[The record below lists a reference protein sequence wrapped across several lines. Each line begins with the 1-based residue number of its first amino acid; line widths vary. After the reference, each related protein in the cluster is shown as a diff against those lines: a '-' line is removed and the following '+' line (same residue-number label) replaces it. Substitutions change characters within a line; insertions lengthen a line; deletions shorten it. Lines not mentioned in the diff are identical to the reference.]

1 MSLAETETYKRLK
14 VLGEGSYGKA
24 LLCES
29 LIDGSLCV
37 IKELDLNFMSESEKR
52 DTIKEAKILEAL
64 NHPNIIR
71 FQEVYKTKAGKLCI
85 VMDYAD
91 GISVWLIQAYFFSQ
105 AVIFRRRLL
114 KPELT
119 HCKKIRF

>member
-1 MSLAETETYKRLK
+1 MSLVENETYKRLK

-29 LIDGSLCV
+29 CVDGSLCV

-52 DTIKEAKILEAL
+52 ETIKEAKILEAL

-71 FQEVYKTKAGKLCI
+71 FREVYKTKAGKLCI

-91 GISVWLIQAYFFSQ
+91 GMTFNAIYPYLPVQVEIS
-105 AVIFRRRLL
+105 RRRSSMRGS
-114 KPELT
+114 
-119 HCKKIRF
+119 HRCKKSRY